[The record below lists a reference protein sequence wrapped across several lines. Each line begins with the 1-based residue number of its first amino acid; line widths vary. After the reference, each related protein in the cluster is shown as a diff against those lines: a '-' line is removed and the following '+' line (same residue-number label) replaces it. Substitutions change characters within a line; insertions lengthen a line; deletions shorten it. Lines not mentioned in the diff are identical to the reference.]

1 MGYKKFLNKL
11 SILVIFTYSIFGIDQ
26 VFAET
31 KSYQKNSSDVMFYGQ
46 LFVQYDSVK
55 AGDSGST
62 ASVDGLRDDEGNGRI
77 GVKGKSSIGNGYT
90 LNYKV
95 EYAIDI
101 GDGDATG
108 DSKTCSETLS
118 DCRTFALKQGWLGML
133 TPFGEFKFGS
143 VKSPY
148 RYMARHDILHDTIT
162 QARDSRMI
170 TQSSMG
176 HSSYWRESAF
186 YKIKSGDLELA
197 YILGLGEG
205 TGGGS
210 HNVKKDY
217 GYGIEYKNFI
227 VKGFN
232 IVHAASKDDSAKDDN
247 KKTTFTYNLELTN
260 KKKIKVW
267 YMHEDVGL
275 DNKMFTQ
282 SGNDGEVDWYGIN
295 YKTGPL
301 TLQYSYS
308 EADADAGSGYD
319 RDGYNMGLQYKLSKT
334 SRVYAGYSKNNA
346 NQTGKDLRA
355 TMIGIRHDF

>member
-11 SILVIFTYSIFGIDQ
+11 PVLVIFTYSIFGIDQ

-77 GVKGKSSIGNGYT
+77 GVKGKSSIGNGYAF
-90 LNYKV
+90 NYKV

-118 DCRTFALKQGWLGML
+118 DCRTFALKEGWLGML

-186 YKIKSGDLELA
+186 YRIKSGDLELA
-197 YILGLGEG
+197 YIHGLGEG
-205 TGGGS
+205 TGGGG

-217 GYGIEYKNFI
+217 GYGIEFAISENHFLES
-227 VKGFN
+227 GFEFSHRGGDINSTNYNVQYLN
-232 IVHAASKDDSAKDDN
+232 IPIQ
-247 KKTTFTYNLELTN
+247 
-260 KKKIKVW
+260 IKMKSRAIGYW
-267 YMHEDVGL
+267 KY
-275 DNKMFTQ
+275 FA
-282 SGNDGEVDWYGIN
+282 
-295 YKTGPL
+295 KTGPSL
-301 TLQYSYS
+301 AFRVKERVTTNLPQENEKHSKSALLIVNISVGAEYSL
-308 EADADAGSGYD
+308 G
-319 RDGYNMGLQYKLSKT
+319 NNTVLST
-334 SRVYAGYSKNNA
+334 IVLS
-346 NQTGKDLRA
+346 
-355 TMIGIRHDF
+355 

>member
-1 MGYKKFLNKL
+1 MDYKQLFCTPLVFAI
-11 SILVIFTYSIFGIDQ
+11 SIYLFFGLGKA
-26 VFAET
+26 FAET
-31 KSYQKNSSDVMFYGQ
+31 KNYHSNPSAVMFYGK

-62 ASVDGLRDDEGNGRI
+62 ASVDGLRDDEGMGRF
-77 GVKGKSSIGNGYT
+77 GVKGKSSIGNGYAI
-90 LNYKV
+90 NYKV
-95 EYAIDI
+95 EYAFDI

-143 VKSPY
+143 LKSPY
-148 RYMARHDILHDTIT
+148 RYMAKHDLLHDTIT
-162 QARDSRMI
+162 QARDSRLI

-186 YKIKSGDLELA
+186 YRIKSGNLELA
-197 YILGLGEG
+197 YIRGLGEG
-205 TGGGS
+205 TGGGG

-217 GYGIEYKNFI
+217 GYGIEYKNFLI
-227 VKGFN
+227 KGFD
-232 IVHAASKDDSAKDDN
+232 IVYAASKDDSVKDDN
-247 KKTTFTYNLELTN
+247 KKMTFTYNMKLPN
-260 KKKIKVW
+260 KRNIKVW

-282 SGNDGEVDWYGIN
+282 SGNDGEIDWFGIN
-295 YKTGPL
+295 YNTGQL

-319 RDGYNMGLQYKLSKT
+319 RDGYNIGLQYKLSKS
-334 SRVYAGYSKNNA
+334 SRIYAGHSKNNA
-346 NQTGKDLRA
+346 NQTSQDIRA